1 MLPPSPGNTGL
12 LEAGRER
19 ERREGQEE
27 LQGRVTGIGDKD
39 RVKLS
44 STSANQGEISAVN
57 DVEGRESR
65 RVPGSN
71 LQGEVH
77 TTEKRAC
84 GSGVLGAWQ
93 RWGEGEVRDAYS
105 GKAVK
110 DLFVEKHPKQRE
122 TWQTTTFQVLAES
135 PAKQTMTDIDV

>member
-1 MLPPSPGNTGL
+1 MLPSSPGNTGL
-12 LEAGRER
+12 LETGRER

-27 LQGRVTGIGDKD
+27 LQRRVTDIEEKD
-39 RVKLS
+39 RVELS

-57 DVEGRESR
+57 DVEEREPS

-77 TTEKRAC
+77 TTEKRAG
-84 GSGVLGAWQ
+84 GSGVLDAWQ

-105 GKAVK
+105 GKELK
-110 DLFVEKHPKQRE
+110 EFVEKHPRQRE
-122 TWQTTTFQVLAES
+122 TRQTTTFQVLGES
-135 PAKQTMTDIDV
+135 SAKNTMTDIDI